1 MESVQRLVGAVFTPA
16 ETFRKIRERPTWGA
30 VLILFLVLG
39 GAAGYVAIQRI
50 DPEMQRA
57 EVRQQLEKRGL
68 EGDELDRAAERATQV
83 TQRFG
88 PVLAVV
94 GLVIGVIAYLLIAL
108 VLWLGLRLAGG
119 EMTFVQGFSATLHG
133 LIPVQAL
140 KALVLIPVLLSV
152 HSVDPRALQSGAILQ
167 SNLGFLA
174 PEGASRALVALLS
187 SIDVFSL
194 WSVVLLVLGMSIV
207 ARVSRSTSTLVV
219 VGGWVVLV
227 AAKVGWWS
235 LFG

>member
-1 MESVQRLVGAVFTPA
+1 MESVKRLVGAVFAPS
-16 ETFRKIRERPTWGA
+16 ETFRKIRERPTWVG
-30 VLILFLVLG
+30 VLVLFLLLG
-39 GAAGYVAIQRI
+39 GAAGYIAIQKI
-50 DPEMQRA
+50 DPEMQRT

-68 EGDELDRAAERATQV
+68 EGDELDQATERATQV

-88 PVLAVV
+88 PVLAGV
-94 GLVIGVIAYLLIAL
+94 GLVVGVLAYLVITL

-140 KALVLIPVLLSV
+140 KSLVLIPVLLSV
-152 HSVDPRALQSGAILQ
+152 RSVDPQALQSGSILQ
-167 SNLGFLA
+167 SNLAFLA
-174 PEGASRALVALLS
+174 PEGASRAVVALLS
-187 SIDVFSL
+187 SFDVFAL
-194 WSVVLLVLGMSIV
+194 WTVVLLVLGMSIV
-207 ARVSRSTSTLVV
+207 GRVSKSTSTLVV
-219 VGGWVVLV
+219 VGGWVVLI